1 MRAVRADTRRG
12 AAAAAPAAVTAHS
25 FHVSA
30 PRHVAQVTLDGVHV
44 ADIAPSYLRGEAL
57 AVVPQVQSRRSRIAI
72 SAVISAPAVVPHGPR
87 DLGDH

>member
-1 MRAVRADTRRG
+1 MRAVRADTWRG

-25 FHVSA
+25 FLVSA

-44 ADIAPSYLRGEAL
+44 ADIAPSFLRGEAL
-57 AVVPQVQSRRSRIAI
+57 AVVPQVQSRRLRIAI

-87 DLGDH
+87 DLGDQ